1 MSQELTGMAYR
12 QGNINYD
19 GDDAREQYEKLNSY

>member
-19 GDDAREQYEKLNSY
+19 GAREQNEKLNSY